1 MTPPTLGDDVV
12 ELRSGAVVARVD
24 PMAGGRIV
32 SLVIR
37 DTERILPKASGR
49 TTGPPTGWGCYA
61 MVPWPGRLANGRIPT
76 PLGEVRIEPNL
87 GPSAIHGLGFDAE
100 WLIVDQS
107 GTAVTMSCELRGRG
121 WPFGGE
127 ARQTLRLGASSLD
140 LELEVGG
147 YTRAGP
153 AGLGWHPWFA
163 RPRTGDLAVS
173 VDASEVLVLDADKV
187 PTGEVR
193 TVTER
198 EDLQDGPSLGDR
210 RLDHVYVRAVGPAV
224 VRWPDLEL
232 RIEFDE
238 TLSTIVVH
246 TPAEGVCVEPQTMW
260 PNAPLLAA
268 RGIPSTGL
276 RTLEP
281 DDRLGVRHRW
291 SWLPHSLR

>member
-1 MTPPTLGDDVV
+1 VI
-12 ELRSGAVVARVD
+12 ELRNGAVVVQID
-24 PMAGGRIV
+24 QTAGGRIV
-32 SLVIR
+32 SLVIG
-37 DTERILPKASGR
+37 DAERILTKAGAR
-49 TTGPPTGWGCYA
+49 TTGPPTGWGCYP

-76 PLGEVRIEPNL
+76 PLGETRIEPNL

-107 GTAVTMSCELRGRG
+107 ETAVTMSCELRGRG

-127 ARQTLRLGASSLD
+127 TRHRLRLGASSLD

-163 RPRTGDLAVS
+163 RPRTGDLAVT
-173 VDASEVLVLDADKV
+173 VNAGEVLVLDADKV

-193 TVTER
+193 TVSAS
-198 EDLQDGPSLGDR
+198 EDLRAGPALGDR
-210 RLDHVYVRAVGPAV
+210 RLDDVYVRAVGPAV

-232 RIEFDE
+232 RIEYDRP
-238 TLSTIVVH
+238 LSTIVVH
-246 TPAEGVCVEPQTMW
+246 TPIPGVCVEPQTMW

-268 RGIPSTGL
+268 RGVPNTGL

-281 DDRLGVRHRW
+281 GERLRAGHRW
-291 SWLPHSLR
+291 TWLPAASTRT